1 MISLYLHRR
10 SLVHRAPAWSKLLAL
25 VVLALAVSLYP
36 HTLLSA
42 GISFASVAV
51 LYAVSG
57 FGPRVFLGQL
67 WLAKWIVVLIVVT
80 QLIFLTPEDA
90 AINTV
95 RVLAIVLLA
104 ALLTLTTRSEDLLTA
119 LEASLHPFR
128 RLGVDPQRVSL
139 TLSLTISMIPVVAD
153 IVRRVREAQQARGV
167 RLGFRIVM
175 PVLVIALRHAD
186 DVADALS
193 ARGVD

>member
-104 ALLTLTTRSEDLLTA
+104 ALLTLTTRSEDLLSA
-119 LEASLHPFR
+119 LEASLHPLR

>member
-1 MISLYLHRR
+1 MISLYLHRG
-10 SLVHRAPAWSKLLAL
+10 SLVHRAPAWSKLLVL
-25 VVLALAVSLYP
+25 VVLALVVSLYP

-42 GISFASVAV
+42 GISFAAVAV

-80 QLIFLTPEDA
+80 QLIFLTPVDA

>member
-42 GISFASVAV
+42 GISFAAVAV

-80 QLIFLTPEDA
+80 QLIFLTPVDA